1 MKLFNLGKTTIAL
14 AGKYC
19 LIPGR
24 PCPVSINLHQNE
36 QTSVEAATLVVSERG
51 GEFWKL
57 ATEDPERLV
66 HFEMESGTYAFDP
79 NRIFTPQGCLKTLID
94 ENSCYDDQAYL
105 ELLSFGQNLLEAF
118 MPKDNRVVI
127 GMHNNKGEDYSIE
140 SYQEDVFL
148 QSDCSLI
155 QINPEI
161 SPHDFFFTTDPEI
174 FNLLAQLD
182 LNVVLQD
189 NQRVTDDGSLSVYC
203 AKVQVPYVNIEA
215 KKDHLIQQVAMMNL
229 LYNIL

>member
-66 HFEMESGTYAFDP
+66 HFQTIQGGFFAFQRSSNCILSLRVSIGFQNP
-79 NRIFTPQGCLKTLID
+79 SCLNAT
-94 ENSCYDDQAYL
+94 SC
-105 ELLSFGQNLLEAF
+105 LSFASFSRGVLSRIVES
-118 MPKDNRVVI
+118 PSVI
-127 GMHNNKGEDYSIE
+127 
-140 SYQEDVFL
+140 
-148 QSDCSLI
+148 
-155 QINPEI
+155 
-161 SPHDFFFTTDPEI
+161 
-174 FNLLAQLD
+174 
-182 LNVVLQD
+182 
-189 NQRVTDDGSLSVYC
+189 
-203 AKVQVPYVNIEA
+203 
-215 KKDHLIQQVAMMNL
+215 
-229 LYNIL
+229 